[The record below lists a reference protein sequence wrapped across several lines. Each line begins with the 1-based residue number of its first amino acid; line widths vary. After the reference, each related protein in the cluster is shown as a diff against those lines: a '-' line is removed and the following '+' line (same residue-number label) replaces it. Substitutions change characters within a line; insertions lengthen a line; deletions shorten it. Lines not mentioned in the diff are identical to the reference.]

1 MADISTEE
9 LERIEREY
17 HSGSDNIKPIQ
28 EFSKPEDLY
37 DELIASIRKYHPST
51 DITLIEKAYH
61 VAFEAH
67 KGQVRKSGE
76 AYIIHPLCVA
86 IILAELELDKETI
99 AAGLLHDVLEDTVM
113 TEEQMREEFGD
124 EVLLLVD
131 GVTKLQHLHLTDNI
145 KNPKD
150 KNADRLEMQA
160 ENLRKMFLA
169 MAKDIRVIMIKL
181 ADRLHNM
188 RTLKYQSK
196 EAQQRIARET
206 QEIYCPIAQRLGISK
221 IKIELEDLSL
231 KYLEPEA
238 YYDLVEKVAL
248 RKNVRD
254 AYVQGLVADV
264 RREIEEAGIKAEIS
278 GRAKHFFSI
287 YKKMVNQNKT
297 IDQIYDLF
305 AIRIIVD
312 TVKDCYAALG
322 IMHEKYKP
330 IPGRFKDYIAMP
342 KPNMYQSLHTTL
354 IGPSGQPFEIQIR
367 TFEMHRT
374 AEYGIA
380 AHWKYKESGSGKV
393 AAGDEAA
400 KLSWLRQILEWQKDT
415 SDSKEFLSMVKGDL
429 DLFSEN
435 VYCFTP
441 SGDVKTLP
449 SGSTTIDFAY
459 SIHSAVGNKMVG
471 ARVNGKL
478 VPIPQNIREVQGKK
492 INEYRFQVQ
501 RGDALILMSD
511 GTVHAGVGQ
520 LLNFG
525 WLWEDIAK
533 YAVKQYALTISAMRL
548 AAAICQACDELYQYR
563 PGDDTTVACMRII
576 NAKPV
581 HLMTGPAQDPSMDE
595 EMVRSFMSGDDST
608 KRIVCGG
615 TSATIVSRILK
626 KRLDVSM
633 DYVDPDIPPIAYM
646 DGIELV
652 TEGVL
657 TLNRVVQLLRRYA
670 KNETVSEDFF
680 LELDKPNGASMVA
693 KMLIEDCTELHL
705 YVGKAINSA
714 YQNPGLPFDLGIR
727 QNLVE
732 QLKTVVEEMGKQ
744 VTVTYY

>member
-1 MADISTEE
+1 MAITVDVAYKSLNKFTEVLCGDKVELLKTDDSNIMILADGMGSGVKANILATLTSKILGTMFLNGATLEECVETIVETLPICRVRQVAYST
-9 LERIEREY
+9 
-17 HSGSDNIKPIQ
+17 
-28 EFSKPEDLY
+28 FSIL
-37 DELIASIRKYHPST
+37 
-51 DITLIEKAYH
+51 
-61 VAFEAH
+61 
-67 KGQVRKSGE
+67 QVFHSGE
-76 AYIIHPLCVA
+76 AY
-86 IILAELELDKETI
+86 
-99 AAGLLHDVLEDTVM
+99 
-113 TEEQMREEFGD
+113 
-124 EVLLLVD
+124 
-131 GVTKLQHLHLTDNI
+131 
-145 KNPKD
+145 
-150 KNADRLEMQA
+150 
-160 ENLRKMFLA
+160 
-169 MAKDIRVIMIKL
+169 
-181 ADRLHNM
+181 
-188 RTLKYQSK
+188 
-196 EAQQRIARET
+196 
-206 QEIYCPIAQRLGISK
+206 
-221 IKIELEDLSL
+221 
-231 KYLEPEA
+231 
-238 YYDLVEKVAL
+238 LVEFD
-248 RKNVRD
+248 NPSC
-254 AYVQGLVADV
+254 
-264 RREIEEAGIKAEIS
+264 I
-278 GRAKHFFSI
+278 F
-287 YKKMVNQNKT
+287 
-297 IDQIYDLF
+297 
-305 AIRIIVD
+305 IR
-312 TVKDCYAALG
+312 
-322 IMHEKYKP
+322 
-330 IPGRFKDYIAMP
+330 
-342 KPNMYQSLHTTL
+342 N
-354 IGPSGQPFEIQIR
+354 GQ
-367 TFEMHRT
+367 
-374 AEYGIA
+374 
-380 AHWKYKESGSGKV
+380 
-393 AAGDEAA
+393 
-400 KLSWLRQILEWQKDT
+400 
-415 SDSKEFLSMVKGDL
+415 
-429 DLFSEN
+429 
-435 VYCFTP
+435 
-441 SGDVKTLP
+441 
-449 SGSTTIDFAY
+449 
-459 SIHSAVGNKMVG
+459 
-471 ARVNGKL
+471 L
-478 VPIPQNIREVQGKK
+478 VPIPRNIREVQGKK

-657 TLNRVVQLLRRYA
+657 TLNRVVQLLRRYV

>member
-1 MADISTEE
+1 MAITVDVAYKSLNKFTEVLCGDKVELLKTDDSNIMILADGMGSGVKANILATLTSKILGTMFLNGATLEECVETIVETLPICKVRQVAYSTFSI
-9 LERIEREY
+9 LQVF
-17 HSGSDNIKPIQ
+17 HSG
-28 EFSKPEDLY
+28 
-37 DELIASIRKYHPST
+37 A
-51 DITLIEKAYH
+51 AY
-61 VAFEAH
+61 
-67 KGQVRKSGE
+67 
-76 AYIIHPLCVA
+76 
-86 IILAELELDKETI
+86 
-99 AAGLLHDVLEDTVM
+99 
-113 TEEQMREEFGD
+113 
-124 EVLLLVD
+124 
-131 GVTKLQHLHLTDNI
+131 
-145 KNPKD
+145 
-150 KNADRLEMQA
+150 
-160 ENLRKMFLA
+160 
-169 MAKDIRVIMIKL
+169 
-181 ADRLHNM
+181 
-188 RTLKYQSK
+188 
-196 EAQQRIARET
+196 
-206 QEIYCPIAQRLGISK
+206 
-221 IKIELEDLSL
+221 
-231 KYLEPEA
+231 
-238 YYDLVEKVAL
+238 LVEFD
-248 RKNVRD
+248 NPSC
-254 AYVQGLVADV
+254 
-264 RREIEEAGIKAEIS
+264 I
-278 GRAKHFFSI
+278 F
-287 YKKMVNQNKT
+287 
-297 IDQIYDLF
+297 
-305 AIRIIVD
+305 IR
-312 TVKDCYAALG
+312 
-322 IMHEKYKP
+322 
-330 IPGRFKDYIAMP
+330 
-342 KPNMYQSLHTTL
+342 
-354 IGPSGQPFEIQIR
+354 
-367 TFEMHRT
+367 
-374 AEYGIA
+374 
-380 AHWKYKESGSGKV
+380 
-393 AAGDEAA
+393 
-400 KLSWLRQILEWQKDT
+400 
-415 SDSKEFLSMVKGDL
+415 
-429 DLFSEN
+429 
-435 VYCFTP
+435 
-441 SGDVKTLP
+441 
-449 SGSTTIDFAY
+449 
-459 SIHSAVGNKMVG
+459 
-471 ARVNGKL
+471 NGKL

-615 TSATIVSRILK
+615 TSATIVSRVLK
-626 KRLDVSM
+626 KKLDVSM
-633 DYVDPDIPPIAYM
+633 NYVDPDIPPIAYM

-657 TLNRVVQLLRRYA
+657 TLNRVVQLLRRYV

>member
-1 MADISTEE
+1 MAITVDVAYKSLNKFTEVLCGDKVELLKTDDSNIMILADGMGSGVKANILATLTSKILGTMFLNGATLEECVETIVETLPICKVRQVAYSTFSI
-9 LERIEREY
+9 LQVF
-17 HSGSDNIKPIQ
+17 HSG
-28 EFSKPEDLY
+28 
-37 DELIASIRKYHPST
+37 A
-51 DITLIEKAYH
+51 AY
-61 VAFEAH
+61 
-67 KGQVRKSGE
+67 
-76 AYIIHPLCVA
+76 
-86 IILAELELDKETI
+86 
-99 AAGLLHDVLEDTVM
+99 
-113 TEEQMREEFGD
+113 
-124 EVLLLVD
+124 
-131 GVTKLQHLHLTDNI
+131 
-145 KNPKD
+145 
-150 KNADRLEMQA
+150 
-160 ENLRKMFLA
+160 
-169 MAKDIRVIMIKL
+169 
-181 ADRLHNM
+181 
-188 RTLKYQSK
+188 
-196 EAQQRIARET
+196 
-206 QEIYCPIAQRLGISK
+206 
-221 IKIELEDLSL
+221 
-231 KYLEPEA
+231 
-238 YYDLVEKVAL
+238 LVEFD
-248 RKNVRD
+248 NPSC
-254 AYVQGLVADV
+254 
-264 RREIEEAGIKAEIS
+264 I
-278 GRAKHFFSI
+278 F
-287 YKKMVNQNKT
+287 
-297 IDQIYDLF
+297 
-305 AIRIIVD
+305 IR
-312 TVKDCYAALG
+312 
-322 IMHEKYKP
+322 
-330 IPGRFKDYIAMP
+330 
-342 KPNMYQSLHTTL
+342 
-354 IGPSGQPFEIQIR
+354 
-367 TFEMHRT
+367 
-374 AEYGIA
+374 
-380 AHWKYKESGSGKV
+380 
-393 AAGDEAA
+393 
-400 KLSWLRQILEWQKDT
+400 
-415 SDSKEFLSMVKGDL
+415 
-429 DLFSEN
+429 
-435 VYCFTP
+435 
-441 SGDVKTLP
+441 
-449 SGSTTIDFAY
+449 
-459 SIHSAVGNKMVG
+459 
-471 ARVNGKL
+471 NGKL

-615 TSATIVSRILK
+615 TSATIVSRVLK
-626 KRLDVSM
+626 KKLDVSM
-633 DYVDPDIPPIAYM
+633 NYVDPDIPPIAYM

-680 LELDKPNGASMVA
+680 LELDKQNGASMVA

>member
-1 MADISTEE
+1 MAITVDVAYKSLNKFTEVLCGDKVELLKTDDSNIMILADGMGSGVKANILATLTSKILGTMFLNGATLEECVETIVETLPICKVRQVAYSTFSI
-9 LERIEREY
+9 LQVF
-17 HSGSDNIKPIQ
+17 HSG
-28 EFSKPEDLY
+28 
-37 DELIASIRKYHPST
+37 A
-51 DITLIEKAYH
+51 AY
-61 VAFEAH
+61 
-67 KGQVRKSGE
+67 
-76 AYIIHPLCVA
+76 
-86 IILAELELDKETI
+86 
-99 AAGLLHDVLEDTVM
+99 
-113 TEEQMREEFGD
+113 
-124 EVLLLVD
+124 
-131 GVTKLQHLHLTDNI
+131 
-145 KNPKD
+145 
-150 KNADRLEMQA
+150 
-160 ENLRKMFLA
+160 
-169 MAKDIRVIMIKL
+169 
-181 ADRLHNM
+181 
-188 RTLKYQSK
+188 
-196 EAQQRIARET
+196 
-206 QEIYCPIAQRLGISK
+206 
-221 IKIELEDLSL
+221 
-231 KYLEPEA
+231 
-238 YYDLVEKVAL
+238 LVEFD
-248 RKNVRD
+248 NPSC
-254 AYVQGLVADV
+254 
-264 RREIEEAGIKAEIS
+264 I
-278 GRAKHFFSI
+278 F
-287 YKKMVNQNKT
+287 
-297 IDQIYDLF
+297 
-305 AIRIIVD
+305 IR
-312 TVKDCYAALG
+312 
-322 IMHEKYKP
+322 
-330 IPGRFKDYIAMP
+330 
-342 KPNMYQSLHTTL
+342 
-354 IGPSGQPFEIQIR
+354 
-367 TFEMHRT
+367 
-374 AEYGIA
+374 
-380 AHWKYKESGSGKV
+380 
-393 AAGDEAA
+393 
-400 KLSWLRQILEWQKDT
+400 
-415 SDSKEFLSMVKGDL
+415 
-429 DLFSEN
+429 
-435 VYCFTP
+435 
-441 SGDVKTLP
+441 
-449 SGSTTIDFAY
+449 
-459 SIHSAVGNKMVG
+459 
-471 ARVNGKL
+471 NGKL

-615 TSATIVSRILK
+615 TSANIVSRVLK
-626 KRLDVSM
+626 KKLDVSM

-657 TLNRVVQLLRRYA
+657 TLNRVVQLLRRYV